1 MIRKQRH
8 NENDTAKK
16 PVRFG
21 NVTAIILAGG
31 KNTRMGGLDK
41 SMLPVRGVP
50 MIRHILNQLESH
62 FGEIIIGTGDPE
74 KYSLPGCRVIQDEVK
89 GLGPLMGIY
98 SCLRSSGNDL
108 NFITACDIPDISIDF
123 ISKML
128 ELSAGADIVM
138 PMNKTDE
145 YEPLHAIYRK
155 SVIPAAR
162 KLLDENKLK
171 MSGLFGMV
179 KTKFILFDGRGWYH
193 NLNYRD
199 DYDNYTGNISGYK

>member
-1 MIRKQRH
+1 MGH
-8 NENDTAKK
+8 L
-16 PVRFG
+16 RFG

-50 MIRHILNQLESH
+50 MIRHIVTQLESH
-62 FGEIIIGTGDPE
+62 FGEILIGADDLG
-74 KYSLPGCRVIQDEVK
+74 KYNFLGHRIIQDELK

-98 SCLRSSGNDL
+98 SCLLSSVNDL
-108 NFITACDIPDISIDF
+108 NFITACDIPDIRIDF
-123 ISKML
+123 ISNML
-128 ELSAGADIVM
+128 ELSAGADIVI
-138 PMNKTDE
+138 PVSGIDD

-162 KLLDENKLK
+162 ELLKENKLK
-171 MSGLFGMV
+171 ISGLFGIV
-179 KTKFILFDGRGWYH
+179 ETKFIPFDGRGWYY

-199 DYDNYTGNISGYK
+199 DYEKYTKH